1 MNALPLILV
10 VDDEERIRRLLSGAI
25 EDQDD
30 MRVVSAASA
39 EEALAL
45 LRGEPADVAVV
56 DLRLPGMDG
65 EAFIAQAHREG
76 LCRRFVLHSGSIDLA
91 LTPAMEEAGM
101 GPEDVLQKP
110 VGVDVVL
117 SRVRD
122 LMRQP

>member
-1 MNALPLILV
+1 MNTLPLIMV
-10 VDDEERIRRLLSGAI
+10 VDDEERIRRLLSGVI
-25 EDQDD
+25 EDQED

-39 EEALAL
+39 EEALTL
-45 LRGEPADVAVV
+45 LQAERAEVAVV

-65 EAFIAQAHREG
+65 EAFIVQARRLG

-91 LTPAMEEAGM
+91 LTPALIEAGM

-117 SRVRD
+117 ARVRS
-122 LMRQP
+122 LMKS